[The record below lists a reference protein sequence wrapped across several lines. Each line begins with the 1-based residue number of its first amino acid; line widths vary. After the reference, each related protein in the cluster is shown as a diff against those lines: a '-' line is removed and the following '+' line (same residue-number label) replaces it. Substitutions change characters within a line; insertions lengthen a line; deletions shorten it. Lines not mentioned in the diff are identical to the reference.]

1 MARSL
6 FLFVSIIFTMIM
18 NPVTLSAAN
27 RVALTGLNPAGMVE
41 TVPLP
46 VVEPEAGPV
55 VNAASESWGGPE
67 VVSEPKNVSSEPV
80 MQTAVVETQHQPV
93 AAAPVV
99 QNYAV
104 SIHIG
109 SASEFNNTAN
119 SLSYSSIYKFRK
131 MVYGHNTA
139 NLLGSLAYRYPG
151 EIISITEG
159 GVTTNYRV
167 AAVVTYAKTADG
179 FLEGDKRLMKNIA
192 TTALGHDVALLTCAG
207 TPYGNGDASHRLV
220 VYADAV

>member
-18 NPVTLSAAN
+18 NPIMLSATD
-27 RVALTGLNPAGMVE
+27 RVVLTGLDPTRMTE

-46 VVEPEAGPV
+46 VVEPETGPV
-55 VNAASESWGGPE
+55 ADVTYGAWAGPE
-67 VVSEPKNVSSEPV
+67 VVSGSQIASSEPV
-80 MQTAVVETQHQPV
+80 MQTAAVETQYQPV
-93 AAAPVV
+93 VPAPVV

-104 SIHIG
+104 SIYIG

-119 SLSYSSIYKFRK
+119 SLSYSNIYKFRK